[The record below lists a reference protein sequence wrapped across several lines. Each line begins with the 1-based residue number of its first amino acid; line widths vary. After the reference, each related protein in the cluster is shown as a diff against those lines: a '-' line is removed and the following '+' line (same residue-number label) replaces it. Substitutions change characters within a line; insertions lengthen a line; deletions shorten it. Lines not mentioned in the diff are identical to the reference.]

1 MFGQL
6 EHELEMHVPAS
17 EAWDLFGTLAIGK
30 VVEEQM
36 PERFQKV
43 ELIEGDGGVGSILKL
58 TFTPGLLGPAS
69 LKEKFTKIDNE
80 KHIKEVEV
88 VEGGCLDLGFTLF
101 RVRMEVMEKGK
112 ESSIIKT
119 TLEYEVKEE
128 EAANASLVSI
138 QQLADIVEVGK
149 NYLNRNKDAKE
160 VK

>member
-1 MFGQL
+1 
-6 EHELEMHVPAS
+6 
-17 EAWDLFGTLAIGK
+17 
-30 VVEEQM
+30 
-36 PERFQKV
+36 
-43 ELIEGDGGVGSILKL
+43 
-58 TFTPGLLGPAS
+58 
-69 LKEKFTKIDNE
+69 
-80 KHIKEVEV
+80 
-88 VEGGCLDLGFTLF
+88 
-101 RVRMEVMEKGK
+101 MEVMEKGK